1 MNYKDIIQILVGH
14 PLIKD
19 ITKWMNSESKDL
31 QLNGLQASGKGMM
44 LSAIQQVSGAKIL
57 VVMEDAETAA
67 YLYNDINRAMPTAK
81 CGLLPSSYKKSP
93 KHGGLDLASEIMRT
107 DALNIMHNAQITTT
121 PSTPNSKLST
131 KCSPKLGEL
140 SEGLRG
146 MQTLNSKL
154 STLNSK
160 LNNGWLIVT
169 SPEGL
174 IERVAPQQAFET
186 KRLIIRKGEIVDSEK
201 VIHSLAEWGFELVEF
216 VYEPGQYA
224 QRGSILD
231 IFSFSNERPYRIDFW
246 DDEVESIRVFDIEKQ
261 LSINEVEEISILPN
275 VTAKGDKETIS
286 IFNFLPSDTIIC
298 WANMTFAIERINDIY
313 DDTLIKQ
320 HSEKNVADVL
330 NILINGNIAKEQIAN
345 FRHITLKNST
355 LLNSQLSTECSPKLG
370 EVHEVGRGMLTLNF
384 NQSAQPPYHKNFDI
398 VAESLRSFINDGYA
412 IHICSDSKKQ
422 TDRIAS
428 IFDERGDNIHFTPI
442 EGTIHEG
449 FIDHDLSVCFF
460 TDHQIFDRYH
470 KFSLKSDIA
479 KAGKVSMTLKE
490 INQLQIGDYVV
501 HIDHGIGK
509 FAGLMVAENNG
520 KRQEVIKLLYQNDD
534 VIFVSIHGLHRISKY
549 KGKDGEPPRINKLG
563 TGAWERLKERTKAK
577 VKDIAR
583 DLIQLYAA
591 RKAEKGFQFTP
602 DSYLQHELEASFIY
616 EDTPDQATSTADIKH
631 DMESALPM
639 DRLVCGDVGFGKT
652 ELAIRAAFKAATD
665 GKQVAV
671 LVPTTVLALQHY
683 KTFSERLKEF
693 PCRVEYLSRAK
704 KPSEVKVIKQDLADG
719 KIDILI
725 GTHKIVG
732 KEIKFKDLG
741 LLIIDEEQKFG
752 VSVKEKL
759 KAMKVN
765 VDTLTLTATPIPRT
779 LQFSLMGARDLSIL
793 TTPPPNRYPVTTEVC
808 SYDDEIIRDAIVTE
822 MNRNGQVFLINNR
835 VQNIYLIEQ
844 KVRALVPDARVAVA
858 HGQMPTEQLEETI
871 IDFID
876 YEYDILIATS
886 VIESGVDIP
895 NVNTII
901 VHNAHMFGL
910 SDLHQLRGRVGR
922 SNRKAYCYL
931 IAPPFNMLTSDARRR
946 LQAIE
951 TFAELGS
958 GFNIAMQDLDIR
970 GAGNILGAEQ
980 SGFIT
985 DLGYETYQKILNE
998 ALAELRDQEFSGLFA
1013 DRKDAKDNYV
1023 SDCFIESDME
1033 LMLPNWY
1040 VESQT
1045 ERMALY
1051 RELDNIQNERAL
1063 EEYKKRLNDRFGRI
1077 PDEAGDLM
1085 TMVRLRWLAQRY
1097 GVERLILKRGK
1108 MHAYLVTNQKSAFY
1122 ESKEFET
1129 LIQFCMANYKRCAL
1143 SEKDNKRI
1151 VQVSNINSVDD
1162 AYNIFNE
1169 LNINT

>member
-1 MNYKDIIQILVGH
+1 MNYKDIIQILTGH
-14 PLIKD
+14 PLVKD
-19 ITKWMNSESKDL
+19 TTKWMKSKSQNL
-31 QLNGLQASGKGMM
+31 QINGLQASGKGMM
-44 LSAIQQVSGAKIL
+44 LSAIQQKSKAKML

-67 YLYNDINRAMPTAK
+67 YLYNDINRAMPTGE

-107 DALNIMHNAQITTT
+107 DALNIIHNSQ
-121 PSTPNSKLST
+121 
-131 KCSPKLGEL
+131 
-140 SEGLRG
+140 
-146 MQTLNSKL
+146 
-154 STLNSK
+154 
-160 LNNGWLIVT
+160 NNGWLIIT

-174 IERVAPQQAFET
+174 IERVATQQTFEK
-186 KRLIIRKGEIVDSEK
+186 KRLTIRKGEEIDSELI
-201 VIHSLAEWGFELVEF
+201 VRSLTEWGFEFVEF

-224 QRGSILD
+224 QRGSIID
-231 IFSFSNERPYRIDFW
+231 IFSFSNERPYRIDLW
-246 DDEVESIRVFDIEKQ
+246 GDEVESIRVFDIEKQ
-261 LSINEVEEISILPN
+261 LSINEIDEINILPN
-275 VTAKGDKETIS
+275 VTAKGDNDTVS
-286 IFNFLPSDTIIC
+286 IFNFLPQDTVIC
-298 WANMTFAIERINDIY
+298 WANITFAIERINDIY

-330 NILINGNIAKEQIAN
+330 NLLINGNIAKEQMAN
-345 FRHITLKNST
+345 FRHITLKNTSLLSSQATT
-355 LLNSQLSTECSPKLG
+355 LT
-370 EVHEVGRGMLTLNF
+370 F

-398 VAESLRSFINDGYA
+398 VANSLRSFINEGYA

-422 TDRIAS
+422 TDRIAA
-428 IFDERGDNIHFTPI
+428 IFDERGDNIHFTAI

-509 FAGLMVAENNG
+509 FAGLMVTENNG
-520 KRQEVIKLLYQNDD
+520 KRQEVIKLIYLNDD
-534 VIFVSIHGLHRISKY
+534 AIFVSIHGLHRISKY
-549 KGKDGEPPRINKLG
+549 KGKDGEPPRMNKLG
-563 TGAWERLKERTKAK
+563 SGAWERLKERTKAK

-583 DLIQLYAA
+583 DLILLYAA

-616 EDTPDQATSTADIKH
+616 EDTPDQAKSTADIKQ
-631 DMESALPM
+631 DMESSLPM

-683 KTFSERLKEF
+683 KTFSERLKDF
-693 PCRVEYLSRAK
+693 PCKVEYLSRAK
-704 KPSEVKVIKQDLADG
+704 KPSEVKLIKQQLAEG

-732 KEIKFKDLG
+732 KEIQFKDLG

-808 SYDDEIIRDAIVTE
+808 TYDDEIIRDAIVTE

-844 KVRALVPDARVAVA
+844 KVRALVPDARIAVA
-858 HGQMPTEQLEETI
+858 HGQMPTEQLEQTI

-876 YEYDILIATS
+876 YEYDVLIATS

-922 SNRKAYCYL
+922 SNRKAFCYL
-931 IAPPFNMLTSDARRR
+931 MAPPLNMLTSDARRR

-998 ALAELRDQEFSGLFA
+998 ALAELRDQEFSQLFA
-1013 DRKDAKDNYV
+1013 DRRDANTNFV
-1023 SDCFIESDME
+1023 NDCFIESDME

-1063 EEYKKRLNDRFGRI
+1063 EEYRKRLTDRFGRI

-1108 MHAYLVTNQKSAFY
+1108 MHAYLVSNTKSAFY

-1169 LNINT
+1169 LSIKK

>member
-1 MNYKDIIQILVGH
+1 MNYNNIIQILAGH
-14 PLIKD
+14 PLVKD
-19 ITKWMNSESKDL
+19 ATKWIKSKSQNL
-31 QLNGLQASGKGMM
+31 QINGLQASGKGMM
-44 LSAIQQVSGAKIL
+44 LGAIQQKSKAKML

-67 YLYNDINRAMPTAK
+67 YLYNDINRAIPTGQ

-107 DALNIMHNAQITTT
+107 DALNIIHN
-121 PSTPNSKLST
+121 PHD
-131 KCSPKLGEL
+131 
-140 SEGLRG
+140 
-146 MQTLNSKL
+146 
-154 STLNSK
+154 
-160 LNNGWLIVT
+160 NGWLIIT

-174 IERVAPQQAFET
+174 IERVATKQTFEK
-186 KRLIIRKGEIVDSEK
+186 KRLTIRKGEEIDTEA
-201 VIHSLAEWGFELVEF
+201 IIRSLTEWGFELVEF

-224 QRGSILD
+224 QRGSIID
-231 IFSFSNERPYRIDFW
+231 IFSFSNERPYRIDLW
-246 DDEVESIRVFDIEKQ
+246 GDEVESIRIFDIEKQ
-261 LSINEVEEISILPN
+261 LSINEIDKINILPN
-275 VTAKGDKETIS
+275 VTAKSNKETVS
-286 IFNFLPSDTIIC
+286 IFNFLPQDTIIC

-330 NILINGNIAKEQIAN
+330 NLLINGNIAKEQIVD
-345 FRHITLKNST
+345 FRHITLKNT
-355 LLNSQLSTECSPKLG
+355 NLLNSAQPS
-370 EVHEVGRGMLTLNF
+370 TLNF

-398 VAESLRSFINDGYA
+398 VADSLRSFINEGYA

-422 TDRIAS
+422 TDRIAA
-428 IFDERGDNIHFTPI
+428 IFDERGDNIHFSAI

-534 VIFVSIHGLHRISKY
+534 AIFVSIHGLHRISKY
-549 KGKDGEPPRINKLG
+549 KGKDGEPPRMNKLG
-563 TGAWERLKERTKAK
+563 SGAWERLKERTKAK

-583 DLIQLYAA
+583 DLILLYAA

-616 EDTPDQATSTADIKH
+616 EDTPDQAKSTADIKQ
-631 DMESALPM
+631 DMESSLPM

-683 KTFSERLKEF
+683 KTFSERLKDF
-693 PCRVEYLSRAK
+693 PCKVEYLSRAK
-704 KPSEVKVIKQDLADG
+704 KPSEVKLIKQQLAEG

-732 KEIKFKDLG
+732 KDILFKDLG

-793 TTPPPNRYPVTTEVC
+793 TTPPSNRYPVTTEVC
-808 SYDDEIIRDAIVTE
+808 TYDDEIIRDAIVTE

-858 HGQMPTEQLEETI
+858 HGQMPTEQLEQTI

-876 YEYDILIATS
+876 YEYDVLIATS

-931 IAPPFNMLTSDARRR
+931 MAPPLNALTSDARRR

-998 ALAELRDQEFSGLFA
+998 ALSELRDQEFSQLFA
-1013 DRKDAKDNYV
+1013 DRKDANNNYV
-1023 SDCFIESDME
+1023 HDCFIESDME

-1051 RELDNIQNERAL
+1051 RELDNIQDERAL
-1063 EEYKKRLNDRFGRI
+1063 EEYRKRLTDRFGRI

-1108 MHAYLVTNQKSAFY
+1108 MHAYLVSNTKSAFY

-1129 LIQFCMANYKRCAL
+1129 LIQFCMTNYKRCAL

-1162 AYNIFNE
+1162 AYSIFNE
-1169 LNINT
+1169 LSIKK

>member
-1 MNYKDIIQILVGH
+1 MNYKDIIQILAGH
-14 PLIKD
+14 PLVKD
-19 ITKWMNSESKDL
+19 ITKWMNSDSKGL
-31 QLNGLQASGKGMM
+31 QLNGLQASGKGMI
-44 LSAIQQVSGAKIL
+44 LSAIQQTSEAKML

-67 YLYNDINRAMPTAK
+67 YLYNDINRAMPTGR

-107 DALNIMHNAQITTT
+107 DALNIIHNYKNNN
-121 PSTPNSKLST
+121 STPHS
-131 KCSPKLGEL
+131 
-140 SEGLRG
+140 
-146 MQTLNSKL
+146 
-154 STLNSK
+154 
-160 LNNGWLIVT
+160 NGWLIIT

-174 IERVAPQQAFET
+174 IERVTPQQTFET
-186 KRLIIRKGEIVDSEK
+186 KRLTIRKGEEVDSEK
-201 VIHSLAEWGFELVEF
+201 IIHSLAEWGFELVEF

-246 DDEVESIRVFDIEKQ
+246 DNEIESIRIFDIEKQ

-275 VTAKGDKETIS
+275 VTAKGDKETVS

-330 NILINGNIAKEQIAN
+330 NLLINGNIAKEQIAN
-345 FRHITLKNST
+345 FRHIYLDKKHST
-355 LLNSQLSTECSPKLG
+355 LNSQLSI
-370 EVHEVGRGMLTLNF
+370 LNF

-398 VAESLRSFINDGYA
+398 VADSLRSFINDGYA

-428 IFDERGDNIHFTPI
+428 IFDERGDNIHFIPI

-616 EDTPDQATSTADIKH
+616 EDTPDQAKSTADIKH

-683 KTFSERLKEF
+683 KTFSERLKDF
-693 PCRVEYLSRAK
+693 PCKVEYLSRAK
-704 KPSEVKVIKQDLADG
+704 KPAEVKQIKQQLADG

-732 KEIKFKDLG
+732 KDIVFKDLG

-793 TTPPPNRYPVTTEVC
+793 TTPPSNRYPVATEVC
-808 SYDDEIIRDAIVTE
+808 TYDDEIIRDAIVTE

-876 YEYDILIATS
+876 YEYDVLIATS

-998 ALAELRDQEFSGLFA
+998 ALSELRDQEFSQLFA
-1013 DRKDAKDNYV
+1013 DRKDANNNYV
-1023 SDCFIESDME
+1023 HDCFIESDME
-1033 LMLPNWY
+1033 FMLPNWY

-1051 RELDNIQNERAL
+1051 RELDNIQNEHAL
-1063 EEYKKRLNDRFGRI
+1063 EEYRKRLTDRFGRI

-1108 MHAYLVTNQKSAFY
+1108 MHAYLVSNQKSAFY
-1122 ESKEFET
+1122 ESAEFET
-1129 LIQFCMANYKRCAL
+1129 LIQFCMTNYHRCAL

-1151 VQVSNINSVDD
+1151 IQVNNINSVDE
-1162 AYNIFNE
+1162 AYNTFNE
-1169 LNINT
+1169 LSLKK

>member
-1 MNYKDIIQILVGH
+1 MNYNDIIQILAGH
-14 PLIKD
+14 PLVKD
-19 ITKWMNSESKDL
+19 ATKWIKSKSQNL
-31 QLNGLQASGKGMM
+31 QINGLQASGKGMM
-44 LSAIQQVSGAKIL
+44 LGAIQQKSKAKML

-67 YLYNDINRAMPTAK
+67 YLYNDINRAIPTGQ

-107 DALNIMHNAQITTT
+107 DALNIIHN
-121 PSTPNSKLST
+121 PHD
-131 KCSPKLGEL
+131 
-140 SEGLRG
+140 
-146 MQTLNSKL
+146 
-154 STLNSK
+154 
-160 LNNGWLIVT
+160 NGWLIIT

-174 IERVAPQQAFET
+174 IERVATKQTFEK
-186 KRLIIRKGEIVDSEK
+186 KRLTIRKGEEIDTEA
-201 VIHSLAEWGFELVEF
+201 IIRSLTEWGFELVEF

-224 QRGSILD
+224 QRGSIID
-231 IFSFSNERPYRIDFW
+231 IFSFSNERPYRIDLW
-246 DDEVESIRVFDIEKQ
+246 GDEVESIRIFDIEKQ
-261 LSINEVEEISILPN
+261 LSINEIDEINILPN
-275 VTAKGDKETIS
+275 VTAKSNRETVS
-286 IFNFLPSDTIIC
+286 IFNFLPQDTIIC

-330 NILINGNIAKEQIAN
+330 NLLINGNIAKEQIVD
-345 FRHITLKNST
+345 FRHITLKNT
-355 LLNSQLSTECSPKLG
+355 NLLNSAQPS
-370 EVHEVGRGMLTLNF
+370 TLNF

-398 VAESLRSFINDGYA
+398 VADSLRSFTNEGYA

-422 TDRIAS
+422 TDRIAA
-428 IFDERGDNIHFTPI
+428 IFDERGDNIHFTAI

-534 VIFVSIHGLHRISKY
+534 AIFVSIHGLHRISKY
-549 KGKDGEPPRINKLG
+549 KGKDGEPPRMNKLG
-563 TGAWERLKERTKAK
+563 SGAWERLKERTKAK

-583 DLIQLYAA
+583 DLILLYAA

-616 EDTPDQATSTADIKH
+616 EDTPDQAKSTADIKQ
-631 DMESALPM
+631 DMESSLPM

-683 KTFSERLKEF
+683 KTFSERLNDF
-693 PCRVEYLSRAK
+693 PCKVEYLSRAK
-704 KPSEVKVIKQDLADG
+704 KPSEVKLIKQQLAEG

-732 KEIKFKDLG
+732 KDILFKDLG

-793 TTPPPNRYPVTTEVC
+793 TTPPSNRYPVTTEVC
-808 SYDDEIIRDAIVTE
+808 TYDDEIIRDAIVTE

-858 HGQMPTEQLEETI
+858 HGQMPTEQLEQTI

-876 YEYDILIATS
+876 YEYDVLIATS

-922 SNRKAYCYL
+922 CNRKAYCYL
-931 IAPPFNMLTSDARRR
+931 MAPPLNALTSDARRR

-998 ALAELRDQEFSGLFA
+998 ALSELRDQEFSQLFA
-1013 DRKDAKDNYV
+1013 DRKDANNNYV
-1023 SDCFIESDME
+1023 HDCFIESDME

-1051 RELDNIQNERAL
+1051 RELDNIQDERAL
-1063 EEYKKRLNDRFGRI
+1063 EEYRKRLTDRFGRI

-1108 MHAYLVTNQKSAFY
+1108 MHAYLVSNTKSAFY

-1129 LIQFCMANYKRCAL
+1129 LIQFCMTNYKRCAL

-1162 AYNIFNE
+1162 AYSIFNE
-1169 LNINT
+1169 LSIKK

>member
-1 MNYKDIIQILVGH
+1 MNYKDIIQILAGH
-14 PLIKD
+14 PLVKD
-19 ITKWMNSESKDL
+19 ITKWMNSDSKGL
-31 QLNGLQASGKGMM
+31 QLNGLQASGKGMI
-44 LSAIQQVSGAKIL
+44 LSAIQQTSEAKML

-67 YLYNDINRAMPTAK
+67 YLYNDINRAMPTGR

-107 DALNIMHNAQITTT
+107 DALNIIHNYKNKN
-121 PSTPNSKLST
+121 STPHS
-131 KCSPKLGEL
+131 
-140 SEGLRG
+140 
-146 MQTLNSKL
+146 
-154 STLNSK
+154 
-160 LNNGWLIVT
+160 NGWLIIT

-174 IERVAPQQAFET
+174 IERVTPQQTFET
-186 KRLIIRKGEIVDSEK
+186 KRLTIRKGEEVDSEK
-201 VIHSLAEWGFELVEF
+201 IIHSLAEWGFELVEF

-246 DDEVESIRVFDIEKQ
+246 DNEIESIRIFDIEKQ

-275 VTAKGDKETIS
+275 VTAKGDKETVS

-330 NILINGNIAKEQIAN
+330 NLLINGNIAKEQIAN
-345 FRHITLKNST
+345 FRHIYLDKKHST
-355 LLNSQLSTECSPKLG
+355 LNSQLSI
-370 EVHEVGRGMLTLNF
+370 LNF

-398 VAESLRSFINDGYA
+398 VADSLRSFINDGYA

-616 EDTPDQATSTADIKH
+616 EDTPDQAKSTADIKH

-683 KTFSERLKEF
+683 KTFSERLKDF
-693 PCRVEYLSRAK
+693 PCKVEYLSRAK
-704 KPSEVKVIKQDLADG
+704 KPAEVKQIKQQLADG

-732 KEIKFKDLG
+732 KDIVFKDLG

-793 TTPPPNRYPVTTEVC
+793 TTPPSNRYPVATEVC
-808 SYDDEIIRDAIVTE
+808 TYDDEIIRDAIVTE

-876 YEYDILIATS
+876 YEYDVLIATS

-998 ALAELRDQEFSGLFA
+998 ALSELRDQEFSQLFA
-1013 DRKDAKDNYV
+1013 DRKDANNNYV
-1023 SDCFIESDME
+1023 HDCFIESDME

-1051 RELDNIQNERAL
+1051 RELDNIQNEHAL
-1063 EEYKKRLNDRFGRI
+1063 EEYRKRLTDRFGRI

-1108 MHAYLVTNQKSAFY
+1108 MHAYLVSNQKSAFY
-1122 ESKEFET
+1122 ESTEFET
-1129 LIQFCMANYKRCAL
+1129 LIQFCMTNYHRCAL

-1151 VQVSNINSVDD
+1151 IQVNNINSVDE

-1169 LNINT
+1169 LSLKK

>member
-1 MNYKDIIQILVGH
+1 MNYKDIIQILTGH
-14 PLIKD
+14 PLVKD
-19 ITKWMNSESKDL
+19 TTKWMKSKSQNL
-31 QLNGLQASGKGMM
+31 QINGLQASGKGMM
-44 LSAIQQVSGAKIL
+44 LSAIQQKSKAKML

-67 YLYNDINRAMPTAK
+67 YLYNDINRAMPTGE

-107 DALNIMHNAQITTT
+107 DALNIIHNSQ
-121 PSTPNSKLST
+121 
-131 KCSPKLGEL
+131 
-140 SEGLRG
+140 
-146 MQTLNSKL
+146 
-154 STLNSK
+154 
-160 LNNGWLIVT
+160 NNGWLIIT

-174 IERVAPQQAFET
+174 IERVATQQTFEK
-186 KRLIIRKGEIVDSEK
+186 KRLTIRKGEEIDSELI
-201 VIHSLAEWGFELVEF
+201 VRSLTEWGFEFVEF

-224 QRGSILD
+224 QRGSIID
-231 IFSFSNERPYRIDFW
+231 IFSFSNERPYRIDLW
-246 DDEVESIRVFDIEKQ
+246 GDEVESIRVFDIEKQ
-261 LSINEVEEISILPN
+261 LSINEIDEINILPN
-275 VTAKGDKETIS
+275 VTAKGDNDTVS
-286 IFNFLPSDTIIC
+286 IFNFLPQDTVIC

-330 NILINGNIAKEQIAN
+330 NLLINGNIAKEQMAN
-345 FRHITLKNST
+345 FRHITLKNTSLLSSQATT
-355 LLNSQLSTECSPKLG
+355 LT
-370 EVHEVGRGMLTLNF
+370 F

-398 VAESLRSFINDGYA
+398 VANSLRSFINEGYA

-422 TDRIAS
+422 TDRIAA
-428 IFDERGDNIHFTPI
+428 IFDERGDNIHFTAI

-509 FAGLMVAENNG
+509 FAGLMVTENNG
-520 KRQEVIKLLYQNDD
+520 KRQEVIKLIYLNDD
-534 VIFVSIHGLHRISKY
+534 AIFVSIHGLHRISKY
-549 KGKDGEPPRINKLG
+549 KGKDGEPPRMNKLG
-563 TGAWERLKERTKAK
+563 SGAWERLKERTKAK

-583 DLIQLYAA
+583 DLILLYAA

-616 EDTPDQATSTADIKH
+616 EDTPDQAKSTADIKQ
-631 DMESALPM
+631 DMESSLPM

-683 KTFSERLKEF
+683 KTFSERLKDF
-693 PCRVEYLSRAK
+693 PCKVEYLSRAK
-704 KPSEVKVIKQDLADG
+704 KPSEVKLIKQQLAEG

-732 KEIKFKDLG
+732 KEIQFKDLG

-808 SYDDEIIRDAIVTE
+808 TYDDEIIRDAIVAE

-844 KVRALVPDARVAVA
+844 KVRALVPDARIAVA
-858 HGQMPTEQLEETI
+858 HGQMPTEQLEQTI

-876 YEYDILIATS
+876 YEYDVLIATS

-922 SNRKAYCYL
+922 SNRKAFCYL
-931 IAPPFNMLTSDARRR
+931 MAPPLNMLTSDARRR

-985 DLGYETYQKILNE
+985 DLGSETYQKILNE
-998 ALAELRDQEFSGLFA
+998 ALAELRDQEFSQLFA
-1013 DRKDAKDNYV
+1013 DRRDANTNFV
-1023 SDCFIESDME
+1023 NDCFIESDME

-1063 EEYKKRLNDRFGRI
+1063 EEYRKRLTDRFGRI

-1108 MHAYLVTNQKSAFY
+1108 MHAYLVSNTKSTFY

-1169 LNINT
+1169 LSIKK

>member
-1 MNYKDIIQILVGH
+1 MNYNDIIQILAGH
-14 PLIKD
+14 PLVKD
-19 ITKWMNSESKDL
+19 ATKWIKSKSQNL
-31 QLNGLQASGKGMM
+31 QINGLQASGKGMM
-44 LSAIQQVSGAKIL
+44 LGAIQQKSKAKML

-67 YLYNDINRAMPTAK
+67 YLYNDINRAIPTGQ

-107 DALNIMHNAQITTT
+107 DALNIIHN
-121 PSTPNSKLST
+121 PHD
-131 KCSPKLGEL
+131 
-140 SEGLRG
+140 
-146 MQTLNSKL
+146 
-154 STLNSK
+154 
-160 LNNGWLIVT
+160 NGWLIIT

-174 IERVAPQQAFET
+174 IERVATKQTFEK
-186 KRLIIRKGEIVDSEK
+186 KRLTIRKGEEIDTEA
-201 VIHSLAEWGFELVEF
+201 IIRSLSEWGFELVEF

-224 QRGSILD
+224 QRGSIID
-231 IFSFSNERPYRIDFW
+231 IFSFSNERPYRIDLW
-246 DDEVESIRVFDIEKQ
+246 GDEVESIRIFDIEKQ
-261 LSINEVEEISILPN
+261 LSINEIDEINILPN
-275 VTAKGDKETIS
+275 VTAKSNKETVS
-286 IFNFLPSDTIIC
+286 IFNFLPQDTIIC

-330 NILINGNIAKEQIAN
+330 NLLINGNIAKEQIVD
-345 FRHITLKNST
+345 FRHITLKNT
-355 LLNSQLSTECSPKLG
+355 NLLNSAQPS
-370 EVHEVGRGMLTLNF
+370 TLNF

-398 VAESLRSFINDGYA
+398 VADSLRSFINEGYA

-422 TDRIAS
+422 TDRIAA
-428 IFDERGDNIHFTPI
+428 IFDERGDNIHFTAI
-442 EGTIHEG
+442 ESTIHEG

-534 VIFVSIHGLHRISKY
+534 AIFVSIHGLHRISKY
-549 KGKDGEPPRINKLG
+549 KGKDGEPPRMNKLG
-563 TGAWERLKERTKAK
+563 SGAWERLKERTKAK

-583 DLIQLYAA
+583 DLILLYAA

-616 EDTPDQATSTADIKH
+616 EDTPDQAKSTADIKQ
-631 DMESALPM
+631 DMESSLPM

-683 KTFSERLKEF
+683 KTFSERLKDF
-693 PCRVEYLSRAK
+693 PCKVEYLSRAK
-704 KPSEVKVIKQDLADG
+704 KPSEVKLIKQQLAEG

-732 KEIKFKDLG
+732 KDILFKDLG

-793 TTPPPNRYPVTTEVC
+793 TTPPSNRYPVTTEVC
-808 SYDDEIIRDAIVTE
+808 TYDDEIIRDAIVTE

-858 HGQMPTEQLEETI
+858 HGQMPTEQLEQTI

-876 YEYDILIATS
+876 YEYDVLIATS

-931 IAPPFNMLTSDARRR
+931 MAPPLNALTSDARRR

-998 ALAELRDQEFSGLFA
+998 ALSELRDQEFSQLFA
-1013 DRKDAKDNYV
+1013 DRKDANNNYV
-1023 SDCFIESDME
+1023 HDCFIESDME

-1051 RELDNIQNERAL
+1051 RELDNIQDERAL
-1063 EEYKKRLNDRFGRI
+1063 EEYRKRLTDRFGRI

-1108 MHAYLVTNQKSAFY
+1108 MHAYLVSNTKSAFY

-1129 LIQFCMANYKRCAL
+1129 LIQFCMTNYKRCAL

-1162 AYNIFNE
+1162 AYSIFNE
-1169 LNINT
+1169 LSIKK

>member
-1 MNYKDIIQILVGH
+1 MNYKDIIQILAGH
-14 PLIKD
+14 PLVKD
-19 ITKWMNSESKDL
+19 TTKWMKSKSQNL
-31 QLNGLQASGKGMM
+31 QINGLQASGKGMM
-44 LSAIQQVSGAKIL
+44 LSAIQQKSKAKML

-67 YLYNDINRAMPTAK
+67 YLYNDINRAMPTGE

-107 DALNIMHNAQITTT
+107 DALNIIHNSQ
-121 PSTPNSKLST
+121 
-131 KCSPKLGEL
+131 
-140 SEGLRG
+140 
-146 MQTLNSKL
+146 
-154 STLNSK
+154 
-160 LNNGWLIVT
+160 NNGWLIIT

-174 IERVAPQQAFET
+174 IERVATQQTFEK
-186 KRLIIRKGEIVDSEK
+186 KRLTIRKGEEIDSELI
-201 VIHSLAEWGFELVEF
+201 VRSLTEWGFEFVEF

-224 QRGSILD
+224 QRGSIID
-231 IFSFSNERPYRIDFW
+231 IFSFSNERPYRIDLW
-246 DDEVESIRVFDIEKQ
+246 GDEVESIRVFDIEKQ
-261 LSINEVEEISILPN
+261 LSINEIDEINILPN
-275 VTAKGDKETIS
+275 VTAKGDNDTVS
-286 IFNFLPSDTIIC
+286 IFNFLPQDTVIC

-330 NILINGNIAKEQIAN
+330 NLLINGNIAKEQMAN
-345 FRHITLKNST
+345 FRHITLKST
-355 LLNSQLSTECSPKLG
+355 SLLSSQATT
-370 EVHEVGRGMLTLNF
+370 LTF

-398 VAESLRSFINDGYA
+398 VANSLRSFINEGYA

-422 TDRIAS
+422 TDRIAA
-428 IFDERGDNIHFTPI
+428 IFDERGDNIHFTAI

-509 FAGLMVAENNG
+509 FAGLMVTENNG
-520 KRQEVIKLLYQNDD
+520 KRQEVIKLIYLNDD
-534 VIFVSIHGLHRISKY
+534 AIFVSIHGLHRISKY
-549 KGKDGEPPRINKLG
+549 KGKDGEPPRMNKLG
-563 TGAWERLKERTKAK
+563 SGAWERLKERTKAK

-583 DLIQLYAA
+583 DLILLYAA

-616 EDTPDQATSTADIKH
+616 EDTPDQAKSTADIKQ
-631 DMESALPM
+631 DMESSLPM

-683 KTFSERLKEF
+683 KTFSERLKDF
-693 PCRVEYLSRAK
+693 PCKVEYLSRAK
-704 KPSEVKVIKQDLADG
+704 KPSEVKLIKQQLAEG

-732 KEIKFKDLG
+732 KEIQFKDLG

-808 SYDDEIIRDAIVTE
+808 TYDDEIIRDAIVTE

-844 KVRALVPDARVAVA
+844 KVRALVPDARIAVA
-858 HGQMPTEQLEETI
+858 HGQMPTEQLEQTI

-876 YEYDILIATS
+876 YEYDVLIATS

-922 SNRKAYCYL
+922 SNRKAFCYL
-931 IAPPFNMLTSDARRR
+931 MAPPLNMLTSDARRR

-998 ALAELRDQEFSGLFA
+998 ALAELRDQEFSQLFA
-1013 DRKDAKDNYV
+1013 DRRDANTNFV
-1023 SDCFIESDME
+1023 NDCFIESDME

-1063 EEYKKRLNDRFGRI
+1063 EEYRKRLTDRFGRI
-1077 PDEAGDLM
+1077 PDEASDLM

-1108 MHAYLVTNQKSAFY
+1108 MHAYLVSNTKSAFY

-1169 LNINT
+1169 LSKKK

>member
-1 MNYKDIIQILVGH
+1 MNYKDIIQLLATH
-14 PLIKD
+14 PMLKD
-19 ITKWMNSESKDL
+19 VAQWMDSNAQSL
-31 QLNGLQASGKGMM
+31 HLGGLHASGKSMM
-44 LSAIQQVSGAKIL
+44 LSAIQQTTGTKML
-57 VVMEDAETAA
+57 VVAEDAETAA
-67 YLYNDINRAMPTAK
+67 YLYNDINRAMPVGK

-107 DALNIMHNAQITTT
+107 DALNIMHNAKCTMHNYPTSPTSLKSPTSPTTT
-121 PSTPNSKLST
+121 NS
-131 KCSPKLGEL
+131 
-140 SEGLRG
+140 
-146 MQTLNSKL
+146 QL
-154 STLNSK
+154 STLNSQ

-174 IERVAPQQAFET
+174 IERVAPRQTFET
-186 KRLIIRKGEIVDSEK
+186 KRLTIRKGEEIDSEL
-201 VIHSLAEWGFELVEF
+201 VVRNLAEWGFELVEF

-246 DDEVESIRVFDIEKQ
+246 GDEVESIRVFDIEKQ
-261 LSINEVEEISILPN
+261 LSISEVEEINILPN
-275 VTAKGDKETIS
+275 VTAKDGEETVS

-298 WANMTFAIERINDIY
+298 WSNMTFALERLNDIY
-313 DDTLIKQ
+313 DDTLVKQ

-330 NILINGNIAKEQIAN
+330 NVLINGNIAKEQCASFKHIYLDK
-345 FRHITLKNST
+345 RHEMRDTRCEMRNTRCETRDTRHETRDAK
-355 LLNSQLSTECSPKLG
+355 LS
-370 EVHEVGRGMLTLNF
+370 TLNF
-384 NQSAQPPYHKNFDI
+384 NQSTQPPYHKNFDI
-398 VAESLRSFINDGYA
+398 VSESLRSFINDGYA
-412 IHICSDSKKQ
+412 IYICSDSKKQ
-422 TDRIAS
+422 TDRIAA
-428 IFDERGDNIHFTPI
+428 IFDERGDNIHFTPV

-509 FAGLMVAENNG
+509 FAGLMVADNNG
-520 KRQEVIKLLYQNDD
+520 KKQEVIKLLYQNDD

-591 RKAEKGFQFTP
+591 RKAEKGFQFSP

-616 EDTPDQATSTADIKH
+616 EDTPDQAKSTADIKH
-631 DMESALPM
+631 DMESTLPM

-704 KPSEVKVIKQDLADG
+704 KPAEVKQIRQDLADG

-732 KEIKFKDLG
+732 KEIQFKDLG

-858 HGQMPTEQLEETI
+858 HGQMPTQELEETI

-876 YEYDILIATS
+876 YEYDVLIATS

-922 SNRKAYCYL
+922 SNRKAFCYL

-998 ALAELRDQEFSGLFA
+998 ALSELRDQEFSQLFA
-1013 DRKDAKDNYV
+1013 DRKDANDNYV
-1023 SDCFIESDME
+1023 HDCFIESDME

-1063 EEYKKRLNDRFGRI
+1063 EEYKQRLTDRFGRI

-1085 TMVRLRWLAQRY
+1085 TMVCLRWLAQRY

-1108 MHAYLVTNQKSAFY
+1108 MHAYLVSNQKSAFY
-1122 ESKEFET
+1122 ESKEFEE
-1129 LIQFCMANYKRCAL
+1129 LIQYCMTNYKRCAL

-1162 AYNIFNE
+1162 AYKVFKE
-1169 LNINT
+1169 LRIEN

>member
-1 MNYKDIIQILVGH
+1 MIYKDIIQILAGH
-14 PLIKD
+14 PLLKD
-19 ITKWMNSESKDL
+19 ISKWMNSDSKGL

-44 LSAIQQVSGAKIL
+44 LSAIQQSFDAKMLI
-57 VVMEDAETAA
+57 VMEDAETAA
-67 YLYNDINRAMPTAK
+67 YLYNDINRAMPIGT

-93 KHGGLDLASEIMRT
+93 KQGGLDLASEIMRT
-107 DALNIMHNAQITTT
+107 DALNIIHKTQDNNKKD
-121 PSTPNSKLST
+121 NS
-131 KCSPKLGEL
+131 
-140 SEGLRG
+140 
-146 MQTLNSKL
+146 QL
-154 STLNSK
+154 STLNSQ
-160 LNNGWLIVT
+160 LNDGWLIVT

-174 IERVAPQQAFET
+174 IERVEPQQTFET
-186 KRLIIRKGEIVDSEK
+186 KRLTIRKGEEIDSELIIK
-201 VIHSLAEWGFELVEF
+201 NLAEWGFELVEF

-345 FRHITLKNST
+345 FRHITLKNTS
-355 LLNSQLSTECSPKLG
+355 LLSYQPS
-370 EVHEVGRGMLTLNF
+370 TLNF

-398 VAESLRSFINDGYA
+398 VADSLHSFINDGYA

-732 KEIKFKDLG
+732 KDIVFKDLG

-808 SYDDEIIRDAIVTE
+808 TYDDEIIRDAIVTE

-844 KVRALVPDARVAVA
+844 KVRALVPDARIAVA

-876 YEYDILIATS
+876 YEYDVLIATS

-998 ALAELRDQEFSGLFA
+998 ALTELRDQEFSGLFA

-1063 EEYKKRLNDRFGRI
+1063 EEYKKRLTDRFGRI
-1077 PDEAGDLM
+1077 PDEASDLM

-1108 MHAYLVTNQKSAFY
+1108 MHAYLVSNQKSTFY
-1122 ESKEFET
+1122 ESKEFEE
-1129 LIQFCMANYKRCAL
+1129 LIQYCMTNYKRCAL

-1169 LNINT
+1169 LSLKK

>member
-1 MNYKDIIQILVGH
+1 MNYKDIIQILAGH
-14 PLIKD
+14 PLVKD
-19 ITKWMNSESKDL
+19 TTKWMKSKSQNL
-31 QLNGLQASGKGMM
+31 QINGLQASGKGMM
-44 LSAIQQVSGAKIL
+44 LSAIQQKSKAKML

-67 YLYNDINRAMPTAK
+67 YLYNDINRAMPTGE

-107 DALNIMHNAQITTT
+107 DALNIIHNSQ
-121 PSTPNSKLST
+121 
-131 KCSPKLGEL
+131 
-140 SEGLRG
+140 
-146 MQTLNSKL
+146 
-154 STLNSK
+154 
-160 LNNGWLIVT
+160 NNGWLIIT

-174 IERVAPQQAFET
+174 IERVATQQTFEK
-186 KRLIIRKGEIVDSEK
+186 KRLTIRKGEEIDSELI
-201 VIHSLAEWGFELVEF
+201 VRSLTEWGFEFVEF

-224 QRGSILD
+224 QRGSIID
-231 IFSFSNERPYRIDFW
+231 IFSFSNERPYRIDLW
-246 DDEVESIRVFDIEKQ
+246 GDEVESIRVFDIEKQ
-261 LSINEVEEISILPN
+261 LSINEIDEINILPN
-275 VTAKGDKETIS
+275 VTAKGDNDTVS
-286 IFNFLPSDTIIC
+286 IFNFLPQDTVIC

-330 NILINGNIAKEQIAN
+330 NLLINGNIAKEQMAN
-345 FRHITLKNST
+345 FRHITLKNTSLLSSQATT
-355 LLNSQLSTECSPKLG
+355 LT
-370 EVHEVGRGMLTLNF
+370 F

-398 VAESLRSFINDGYA
+398 VANSLRSFINEGYA

-422 TDRIAS
+422 TDRIAA
-428 IFDERGDNIHFTPI
+428 IFDERGDNIHFTAI

-509 FAGLMVAENNG
+509 FAGLMVTENNG
-520 KRQEVIKLLYQNDD
+520 KRQEVIKLIYLNDD
-534 VIFVSIHGLHRISKY
+534 AIFVSIHGLHRISKY
-549 KGKDGEPPRINKLG
+549 KGKDGEPPRMNKLG
-563 TGAWERLKERTKAK
+563 SGAWERLKERTKAK

-583 DLIQLYAA
+583 DLILLYAA

-616 EDTPDQATSTADIKH
+616 EDTPDQAKSTADIKQ
-631 DMESALPM
+631 DMESSLPM

-665 GKQVAV
+665 GKQIAV

-683 KTFSERLKEF
+683 KTFSERLKDF
-693 PCRVEYLSRAK
+693 PCKVEYLSRAK
-704 KPSEVKVIKQDLADG
+704 KPSEVKLIKQQLAEG

-732 KEIKFKDLG
+732 KEIQFKDLG

-808 SYDDEIIRDAIVTE
+808 TYDDEIIRDAIVTE

-844 KVRALVPDARVAVA
+844 KVRALVPDARIAVA
-858 HGQMPTEQLEETI
+858 HGQMPTEQLEQTI

-876 YEYDILIATS
+876 YEYDVLIATS

-922 SNRKAYCYL
+922 SNRKAFCYL
-931 IAPPFNMLTSDARRR
+931 MAPPLNMLTSDARRR

-998 ALAELRDQEFSGLFA
+998 ALAELRDQEFSQLFA
-1013 DRKDAKDNYV
+1013 DRRDANTNFV
-1023 SDCFIESDME
+1023 NDCFIESDME

-1063 EEYKKRLNDRFGRI
+1063 EEYRKRLTDRFGRI

-1108 MHAYLVTNQKSAFY
+1108 MHAYLVSNTKSAFY

-1169 LNINT
+1169 LSIKK

>member
-1 MNYKDIIQILVGH
+1 MNYNDIIQILSGH
-14 PLIKD
+14 PLVKD
-19 ITKWMNSESKDL
+19 ATKWMKSKSQNLQINS
-31 QLNGLQASGKGMM
+31 LQASGKGMM
-44 LSAIQQVSGAKIL
+44 LGAIQQKSKAKML

-67 YLYNDINRAMPTAK
+67 YLYNDINRAIPTGQ

-107 DALNIMHNAQITTT
+107 DALNIIHN
-121 PSTPNSKLST
+121 PHD
-131 KCSPKLGEL
+131 
-140 SEGLRG
+140 
-146 MQTLNSKL
+146 
-154 STLNSK
+154 
-160 LNNGWLIVT
+160 NGWLIIT

-174 IERVAPQQAFET
+174 IERVATKQTFEK
-186 KRLIIRKGEIVDSEK
+186 KRLTIRKGEEIDTET
-201 VIHSLAEWGFELVEF
+201 IIQSLTEWGFELVEF

-224 QRGSILD
+224 QRGSIID
-231 IFSFSNERPYRIDFW
+231 IFSFSNERPYRIDLW
-246 DDEVESIRVFDIEKQ
+246 GDEVESILIFDIEKQ
-261 LSINEVEEISILPN
+261 LSINEIDEINILPN
-275 VTAKGDKETIS
+275 VTAKSNKETVS
-286 IFNFLPSDTIIC
+286 IFNFLPQDTIIC

-320 HSEKNVADVL
+320 HSEKNVDDVL
-330 NILINGNIAKEQIAN
+330 NLLINGNIAKEQIVD
-345 FRHITLKNST
+345 FRHITLKNT
-355 LLNSQLSTECSPKLG
+355 HILNNTQPS
-370 EVHEVGRGMLTLNF
+370 TLNF

-398 VAESLRSFINDGYA
+398 VADSLRSFINEGYA

-422 TDRIAS
+422 TDRIAA
-428 IFDERGDNIHFTPI
+428 IFDERGDNIHFTAI

-534 VIFVSIHGLHRISKY
+534 AIFVSIHGLHRISKY
-549 KGKDGEPPRINKLG
+549 KGKDGEPPRMNKLG
-563 TGAWERLKERTKAK
+563 SGAWEQLKERTKAK

-583 DLIQLYAA
+583 DLILLYAA

-616 EDTPDQATSTADIKH
+616 EDTPDQAKSTADIKQ
-631 DMESALPM
+631 DMESSLPM

-683 KTFSERLKEF
+683 KTFSERLKDF
-693 PCRVEYLSRAK
+693 PCKVEYLSRAK
-704 KPSEVKVIKQDLADG
+704 KPSEVKLIKQQLAEG

-732 KEIKFKDLG
+732 KDILFKDLG

-793 TTPPPNRYPVTTEVC
+793 TTPPSNRYPVTTEVC
-808 SYDDEIIRDAIVTE
+808 TYDDEIIRDAIVTE

-858 HGQMPTEQLEETI
+858 HGQMPTEQLEQTI

-876 YEYDILIATS
+876 YEYDVLIATS

-931 IAPPFNMLTSDARRR
+931 MAPPLNTLTSDARRR

-998 ALAELRDQEFSGLFA
+998 ALSELRDQEFSQLFA
-1013 DRKDAKDNYV
+1013 DRKDANNNYV
-1023 SDCFIESDME
+1023 HDCFIESDME

-1051 RELDNIQNERAL
+1051 RELDNIQDERAL
-1063 EEYKKRLNDRFGRI
+1063 EEYRKRLTDRFGRI

-1108 MHAYLVTNQKSAFY
+1108 MHAYLVSNTKSAFY

-1129 LIQFCMANYKRCAL
+1129 LIQFCMTNYKRCAL

-1162 AYNIFNE
+1162 AYSIFNE
-1169 LNINT
+1169 LSIKK

>member
-1 MNYKDIIQILVGH
+1 MTCSTSRV
-14 PLIKD
+14 PR
-19 ITKWMNSESKDL
+19 
-31 QLNGLQASGKGMM
+31 
-44 LSAIQQVSGAKIL
+44 
-57 VVMEDAETAA
+57 
-67 YLYNDINRAMPTAK
+67 RA
-81 CGLLPSSYKKSP
+81 L
-93 KHGGLDLASEIMRT
+93 
-107 DALNIMHNAQITTT
+107 
-121 PSTPNSKLST
+121 
-131 KCSPKLGEL
+131 
-140 SEGLRG
+140 
-146 MQTLNSKL
+146 
-154 STLNSK
+154 
-160 LNNGWLIVT
+160 
-169 SPEGL
+169 
-174 IERVAPQQAFET
+174 
-186 KRLIIRKGEIVDSEK
+186 
-201 VIHSLAEWGFELVEF
+201 
-216 VYEPGQYA
+216 
-224 QRGSILD
+224 
-231 IFSFSNERPYRIDFW
+231 
-246 DDEVESIRVFDIEKQ
+246 
-261 LSINEVEEISILPN
+261 
-275 VTAKGDKETIS
+275 
-286 IFNFLPSDTIIC
+286 
-298 WANMTFAIERINDIY
+298 
-313 DDTLIKQ
+313 
-320 HSEKNVADVL
+320 
-330 NILINGNIAKEQIAN
+330 
-345 FRHITLKNST
+345 
-355 LLNSQLSTECSPKLG
+355 
-370 EVHEVGRGMLTLNF
+370 
-384 NQSAQPPYHKNFDI
+384 
-398 VAESLRSFINDGYA
+398 
-412 IHICSDSKKQ
+412 
-422 TDRIAS
+422 
-428 IFDERGDNIHFTPI
+428 
-442 EGTIHEG
+442 
-449 FIDHDLSVCFF
+449 
-460 TDHQIFDRYH
+460 
-470 KFSLKSDIA
+470 
-479 KAGKVSMTLKE
+479 
-490 INQLQIGDYVV
+490 
-501 HIDHGIGK
+501 
-509 FAGLMVAENNG
+509 
-520 KRQEVIKLLYQNDD
+520 
-534 VIFVSIHGLHRISKY
+534 
-549 KGKDGEPPRINKLG
+549 
-563 TGAWERLKERTKAK
+563 
-577 VKDIAR
+577 
-583 DLIQLYAA
+583 LYAA

-616 EDTPDQATSTADIKH
+616 EDTPDQAKSTADIKQ
-631 DMESALPM
+631 DMESSLPM

-683 KTFSERLKEF
+683 KTFSERLKDF
-693 PCRVEYLSRAK
+693 PCKVEYLSRAK
-704 KPSEVKVIKQDLADG
+704 KPSEVKLIKQQLAEG

-732 KEIKFKDLG
+732 KDILFKDLG

-793 TTPPPNRYPVTTEVC
+793 TTPPSNRYPVTTEVC
-808 SYDDEIIRDAIVTE
+808 TYDDEIIRDAIVTE

-858 HGQMPTEQLEETI
+858 HGQMPTEQLEQTI

-876 YEYDILIATS
+876 YEYDVLIATS
-886 VIESGVDIP
+886 VIESGVNIP

-931 IAPPFNMLTSDARRR
+931 MAPPLNALTSDARRR

-998 ALAELRDQEFSGLFA
+998 ALSELRDQEFSQLFA
-1013 DRKDAKDNYV
+1013 DRKDANNNYV
-1023 SDCFIESDME
+1023 HDCFIESDME

-1051 RELDNIQNERAL
+1051 RELDNIQDERAL
-1063 EEYKKRLNDRFGRI
+1063 EEYRKRLTDRFGRI

-1108 MHAYLVTNQKSAFY
+1108 MHAYLVSNTKSAFY

-1129 LIQFCMANYKRCAL
+1129 LIQFCMTNYKRCAL

-1162 AYNIFNE
+1162 AYSIFNE
-1169 LNINT
+1169 LSIKK

>member
-1 MNYKDIIQILVGH
+1 MNYKDIIQILTGH
-14 PLIKD
+14 PLVKD
-19 ITKWMNSESKDL
+19 TTKWMKSKSQNL
-31 QLNGLQASGKGMM
+31 QINGLQASGKGMM
-44 LSAIQQVSGAKIL
+44 LSAIQQKSKAKML

-67 YLYNDINRAMPTAK
+67 YLYNDINRAMPTGE

-107 DALNIMHNAQITTT
+107 DALNIIHNSQ
-121 PSTPNSKLST
+121 
-131 KCSPKLGEL
+131 
-140 SEGLRG
+140 
-146 MQTLNSKL
+146 
-154 STLNSK
+154 
-160 LNNGWLIVT
+160 NNGWLIIT

-174 IERVAPQQAFET
+174 IERVATQQTFEK
-186 KRLIIRKGEIVDSEK
+186 KRLTIRKGEEIDSELI
-201 VIHSLAEWGFELVEF
+201 VRSLTEWGFEFVEF

-224 QRGSILD
+224 QRGSIID
-231 IFSFSNERPYRIDFW
+231 IFSFSNERPYRIDLW
-246 DDEVESIRVFDIEKQ
+246 GDEVESIRVFDIEKQ
-261 LSINEVEEISILPN
+261 LSINEIDEINILPN
-275 VTAKGDKETIS
+275 VTAKGDKDTVS
-286 IFNFLPSDTIIC
+286 IFNFLPQDTVIC

-330 NILINGNIAKEQIAN
+330 NLLINGNIAKEQMAN
-345 FRHITLKNST
+345 FRHITLKNTSLLSSQATT
-355 LLNSQLSTECSPKLG
+355 LT
-370 EVHEVGRGMLTLNF
+370 F

-398 VAESLRSFINDGYA
+398 VANSLRSFINEGYA

-422 TDRIAS
+422 TDRIAA
-428 IFDERGDNIHFTPI
+428 IFDERGDNIHFTAI

-509 FAGLMVAENNG
+509 FAGLMVTENNG
-520 KRQEVIKLLYQNDD
+520 KRQEVIKLIYLNDD
-534 VIFVSIHGLHRISKY
+534 AIFVSIHGLHRISKY
-549 KGKDGEPPRINKLG
+549 KGKDGEPPRMNKLG
-563 TGAWERLKERTKAK
+563 SGAWERLKERTKAK

-583 DLIQLYAA
+583 DLILLYAA

-616 EDTPDQATSTADIKH
+616 EDTPDQAKSTADIKQ
-631 DMESALPM
+631 DMESSLPM

-683 KTFSERLKEF
+683 KTFSERLKDF
-693 PCRVEYLSRAK
+693 PCKVEYLSRAK
-704 KPSEVKVIKQDLADG
+704 KPSEVKLIKQQLAEG

-725 GTHKIVG
+725 GTHKILG
-732 KEIKFKDLG
+732 KEIQFKDLG

-808 SYDDEIIRDAIVTE
+808 TYDDEIIRDAIVTE

-844 KVRALVPDARVAVA
+844 KVRALVPDARIAVA
-858 HGQMPTEQLEETI
+858 HGQMPTEQLEQTI

-876 YEYDILIATS
+876 YEYDVLIATS

-922 SNRKAYCYL
+922 SNRKAFCYL
-931 IAPPFNMLTSDARRR
+931 MAPPLNMLTSDARRR

-998 ALAELRDQEFSGLFA
+998 ALAELRDQEFSQLFA
-1013 DRKDAKDNYV
+1013 DRRDANTNFV
-1023 SDCFIESDME
+1023 NDCFIESDME

-1063 EEYKKRLNDRFGRI
+1063 EEYRKRLTDRFGRI

-1108 MHAYLVTNQKSAFY
+1108 MHAYLVSNTKSAFY

-1169 LNINT
+1169 LSIKK

>member
-1 MNYKDIIQILVGH
+1 MNYNDIIQILSGH
-14 PLIKD
+14 PLVKD
-19 ITKWMNSESKDL
+19 ATKWMKSKSQNL
-31 QLNGLQASGKGMM
+31 QINGLQASGKGMM
-44 LSAIQQVSGAKIL
+44 LGAIQQKSKAKML

-67 YLYNDINRAMPTAK
+67 YLYNDINRAIPTGQ

-107 DALNIMHNAQITTT
+107 DALNIIHN
-121 PSTPNSKLST
+121 PHD
-131 KCSPKLGEL
+131 
-140 SEGLRG
+140 
-146 MQTLNSKL
+146 
-154 STLNSK
+154 
-160 LNNGWLIVT
+160 NGWLIIT

-174 IERVAPQQAFET
+174 IERVATKQTFEK
-186 KRLIIRKGEIVDSEK
+186 KRLTIRKGEEIDTET
-201 VIHSLAEWGFELVEF
+201 IIRSLTEWGFELVEF

-224 QRGSILD
+224 QRGSIID
-231 IFSFSNERPYRIDFW
+231 IFSFSNERPYRIDLW
-246 DDEVESIRVFDIEKQ
+246 GDEVESIRIFDIEKQ
-261 LSINEVEEISILPN
+261 LSINEIDEINILPN
-275 VTAKGDKETIS
+275 VTAKSNKETVS
-286 IFNFLPSDTIIC
+286 IFNFLPQDTIIC

-330 NILINGNIAKEQIAN
+330 NLLINGNIAKEQIVD
-345 FRHITLKNST
+345 FRHITLKNT
-355 LLNSQLSTECSPKLG
+355 HILNNTQPS
-370 EVHEVGRGMLTLNF
+370 TLNF

-398 VAESLRSFINDGYA
+398 VADSLRSFINEGYA

-422 TDRIAS
+422 TDRIAA
-428 IFDERGDNIHFTPI
+428 IFDERGDNIHFTAI

-534 VIFVSIHGLHRISKY
+534 AIFVSIHGLHRISKY
-549 KGKDGEPPRINKLG
+549 KGKDGEPPRMNKLG
-563 TGAWERLKERTKAK
+563 SGAWERLKERTKAK

-583 DLIQLYAA
+583 DLILLYAA

-616 EDTPDQATSTADIKH
+616 EDTPDQAKSTADIKQ
-631 DMESALPM
+631 DMESSLPM

-683 KTFSERLKEF
+683 KTFSERLKDF
-693 PCRVEYLSRAK
+693 PCKVEYLSRAK
-704 KPSEVKVIKQDLADG
+704 KPSEVKLIKQQLAEG

-732 KEIKFKDLG
+732 KDILFKDLG

-793 TTPPPNRYPVTTEVC
+793 TTPPSNRYPVTTEVC
-808 SYDDEIIRDAIVTE
+808 TYDDEIIRDAIVTE

-858 HGQMPTEQLEETI
+858 HGQMPTEQLEQTI

-876 YEYDILIATS
+876 YEYDVLIATS

-931 IAPPFNMLTSDARRR
+931 MAPPLNALTSDARRR

-998 ALAELRDQEFSGLFA
+998 ALSELRDQEFSQLFA
-1013 DRKDAKDNYV
+1013 DRKDANNNYV
-1023 SDCFIESDME
+1023 HDCFIESDME

-1051 RELDNIQNERAL
+1051 RELDNIQDERAL
-1063 EEYKKRLNDRFGRI
+1063 EEYRKRLTDRFGRI

-1108 MHAYLVTNQKSAFY
+1108 MHAYLVSNTKSAFY

-1129 LIQFCMANYKRCAL
+1129 LIQFCMTNYKRCAL

-1162 AYNIFNE
+1162 AYSIFNE
-1169 LNINT
+1169 LSIKK

>member
-1 MNYKDIIQILVGH
+1 MNYKDIIQILAGH
-14 PLIKD
+14 PLVKD
-19 ITKWMNSESKDL
+19 ITKWINSDSKGL

-44 LSAIQQVSGAKIL
+44 LSAIQQTSEAKML

-67 YLYNDINRAMPTAK
+67 YLYNDINRAMPTGR

-107 DALNIMHNAQITTT
+107 DALNIIHKT
-121 PSTPNSKLST
+121 TPNSSLLTPHS
-131 KCSPKLGEL
+131 
-140 SEGLRG
+140 
-146 MQTLNSKL
+146 
-154 STLNSK
+154 
-160 LNNGWLIVT
+160 NGWLIVT

-174 IERVAPQQAFET
+174 IERVTPQQTFET
-186 KRLIIRKGEIVDSEK
+186 KRLSIRKGEEVDSEK
-201 VIHSLAEWGFELVEF
+201 VIRSLAEWGFELVEF

-246 DDEVESIRVFDIEKQ
+246 DNEIESIRVFDIEKQ

-298 WANMTFAIERINDIY
+298 WSNMTFAIERINDIY

-330 NILINGNIAKEQIAN
+330 NLLINGNIAKEQIAN
-345 FRHITLKNST
+345 FRHITLKNSS
-355 LLNSQLSTECSPKLG
+355 LLTPNSS
-370 EVHEVGRGMLTLNF
+370 LNF
-384 NQSAQPPYHKNFDI
+384 NQSAQSPYHKNFDI
-398 VAESLRSFINDGYA
+398 VADSLRSFINDGYA

-616 EDTPDQATSTADIKH
+616 EDTPDQAKSTADIKH

-683 KTFSERLKEF
+683 KTFSERLKDF
-693 PCRVEYLSRAK
+693 PCKVEYLSRAK
-704 KPSEVKVIKQDLADG
+704 KPAEVKQIKQQLADG

-732 KEIKFKDLG
+732 KDIVFKDLG

-793 TTPPPNRYPVTTEVC
+793 TTPPSNRYPVATEVC
-808 SYDDEIIRDAIVTE
+808 TYDDEIIRDAIVTE

-876 YEYDILIATS
+876 YEYDVLIATS

-998 ALAELRDQEFSGLFA
+998 ALSELRDQEFSQLFA
-1013 DRKDAKDNYV
+1013 DRKDANNNYV
-1023 SDCFIESDME
+1023 HDCFIESDME

-1051 RELDNIQNERAL
+1051 RELDNIQNEHAL
-1063 EEYKKRLNDRFGRI
+1063 EEYRKRLTDRFGRI

-1108 MHAYLVTNQKSAFY
+1108 MHAYLVSNQKSAFY
-1122 ESKEFET
+1122 ESAEFET
-1129 LIQFCMANYKRCAL
+1129 LIQFCMTNYKRCAL

-1162 AYNIFNE
+1162 AYNVFNE
-1169 LNINT
+1169 LNKTTNILL

>member
-1 MNYKDIIQILVGH
+1 MNYNDIIQILSGH
-14 PLIKD
+14 PLVKD
-19 ITKWMNSESKDL
+19 ATKWMKSKSQNL
-31 QLNGLQASGKGMM
+31 QINGLQASGKGMM
-44 LSAIQQVSGAKIL
+44 LGAIQQKSKAKML

-67 YLYNDINRAMPTAK
+67 YLYNDINRAIPTGQ

-107 DALNIMHNAQITTT
+107 DALNIIHN
-121 PSTPNSKLST
+121 PHD
-131 KCSPKLGEL
+131 
-140 SEGLRG
+140 
-146 MQTLNSKL
+146 
-154 STLNSK
+154 
-160 LNNGWLIVT
+160 NGWLIIT

-174 IERVAPQQAFET
+174 IERVATKQTFEK
-186 KRLIIRKGEIVDSEK
+186 KRLTIRKGEEIDTEA
-201 VIHSLAEWGFELVEF
+201 IIRSLTEWGFELVEF

-224 QRGSILD
+224 QRGSIID
-231 IFSFSNERPYRIDFW
+231 IFSFSNERPYRIDLW
-246 DDEVESIRVFDIEKQ
+246 GDEVESIRIFDIEKQ
-261 LSINEVEEISILPN
+261 LSINEIDEINILPN
-275 VTAKGDKETIS
+275 VTAKSNKETVS
-286 IFNFLPSDTIIC
+286 IFNFLPQDTIIC

-330 NILINGNIAKEQIAN
+330 NLLINGNIAKEQIVD
-345 FRHITLKNST
+345 FRHITLKNT
-355 LLNSQLSTECSPKLG
+355 NLLNSAQPS
-370 EVHEVGRGMLTLNF
+370 TLNF

-398 VAESLRSFINDGYA
+398 VADSLRSFINEGYA

-422 TDRIAS
+422 TDRIAA
-428 IFDERGDNIHFTPI
+428 IFDERGDNIHFTAI

-534 VIFVSIHGLHRISKY
+534 AIFVSIHGLHRISKY
-549 KGKDGEPPRINKLG
+549 KGKDGEPPRMNKLG
-563 TGAWERLKERTKAK
+563 SGAWERLKERTKAK

-583 DLIQLYAA
+583 DLILLYAA

-616 EDTPDQATSTADIKH
+616 EDTPDQAKSTADIKQ
-631 DMESALPM
+631 DMESSLPM

-683 KTFSERLKEF
+683 KTFSERLKDF
-693 PCRVEYLSRAK
+693 PCKVEYLSRAK
-704 KPSEVKVIKQDLADG
+704 KPSEIKLIKQQLAEG

-732 KEIKFKDLG
+732 KDILFKDLG

-793 TTPPPNRYPVTTEVC
+793 TTPPSNRYPVTTEVC
-808 SYDDEIIRDAIVTE
+808 TYDDEIIRDAIITE

-858 HGQMPTEQLEETI
+858 HGQMPTEQLEQTI

-876 YEYDILIATS
+876 YEYDVLIATS

-931 IAPPFNMLTSDARRR
+931 MAPPLNTLTSDARRR

-998 ALAELRDQEFSGLFA
+998 ALSELRDQEFSQLFA
-1013 DRKDAKDNYV
+1013 DRKDANNNYV
-1023 SDCFIESDME
+1023 HDCFIESDME

-1051 RELDNIQNERAL
+1051 RELDNIQDERAL
-1063 EEYKKRLNDRFGRI
+1063 EEYRKRLTDRFGRI

-1108 MHAYLVTNQKSAFY
+1108 MHAYLVSNTKSAFY

-1129 LIQFCMANYKRCAL
+1129 LIQFCMTNYKRCAL

-1162 AYNIFNE
+1162 AYSIFNE
-1169 LNINT
+1169 LSIKK

>member
-1 MNYKDIIQILVGH
+1 MNYKDIIQILTGH
-14 PLIKD
+14 PLVKD
-19 ITKWMNSESKDL
+19 TTKWMKSKSQNL
-31 QLNGLQASGKGMM
+31 QINGLQASGKGMM
-44 LSAIQQVSGAKIL
+44 LSAIQQKSKAKML

-67 YLYNDINRAMPTAK
+67 YLYNDINRAMPTGE

-107 DALNIMHNAQITTT
+107 DALNIIHNSQ
-121 PSTPNSKLST
+121 
-131 KCSPKLGEL
+131 
-140 SEGLRG
+140 
-146 MQTLNSKL
+146 
-154 STLNSK
+154 
-160 LNNGWLIVT
+160 NNGWLIIT

-174 IERVAPQQAFET
+174 IERVATQQTFEK
-186 KRLIIRKGEIVDSEK
+186 KRLTIRKGEEIDSELI
-201 VIHSLAEWGFELVEF
+201 VRSLTEWGFEFVEF

-224 QRGSILD
+224 QRGSIID
-231 IFSFSNERPYRIDFW
+231 IFSFSNERPYRIDLW
-246 DDEVESIRVFDIEKQ
+246 GDEVESIRVFDIEKQ
-261 LSINEVEEISILPN
+261 LSINEIDEINILPN
-275 VTAKGDKETIS
+275 VTAKGDKDTVS
-286 IFNFLPSDTIIC
+286 IFNFLPQDTVIC

-330 NILINGNIAKEQIAN
+330 NLLINGNIAKEQMAN
-345 FRHITLKNST
+345 FRHITLKNTSLLSSQATT
-355 LLNSQLSTECSPKLG
+355 LT
-370 EVHEVGRGMLTLNF
+370 F

-398 VAESLRSFINDGYA
+398 VANSLRSFINEGYA

-422 TDRIAS
+422 TDRIAA
-428 IFDERGDNIHFTPI
+428 IFDERGDNIHFTAI

-509 FAGLMVAENNG
+509 FAGLMVTENNG
-520 KRQEVIKLLYQNDD
+520 KCQEVIKLIYLNDD
-534 VIFVSIHGLHRISKY
+534 AIFVSIHGLHRISKY
-549 KGKDGEPPRINKLG
+549 KGKDGEPPRMNKLG
-563 TGAWERLKERTKAK
+563 SGAWERLKERTKAK

-583 DLIQLYAA
+583 DLILLYAA

-616 EDTPDQATSTADIKH
+616 EDTPDQAKSTADIKQ
-631 DMESALPM
+631 DMESSLPM

-683 KTFSERLKEF
+683 KTFSERLKDF
-693 PCRVEYLSRAK
+693 PCKVEYLSRAK
-704 KPSEVKVIKQDLADG
+704 KPSEVKLIKQQLAEG

-732 KEIKFKDLG
+732 KEIQFKDLG

-808 SYDDEIIRDAIVTE
+808 TYDDEIIRDAIVTE

-844 KVRALVPDARVAVA
+844 KVRALVPDARIAVA
-858 HGQMPTEQLEETI
+858 HGQMPTEQLEQTI

-876 YEYDILIATS
+876 YEYDVLIATS

-922 SNRKAYCYL
+922 SNRKAFCYL
-931 IAPPFNMLTSDARRR
+931 MAPPLNMLTSDARRR

-998 ALAELRDQEFSGLFA
+998 ALAELRNQEFSQLFA
-1013 DRKDAKDNYV
+1013 DRRDANTNFV
-1023 SDCFIESDME
+1023 NDCFIESDME

-1063 EEYKKRLNDRFGRI
+1063 EEYRKRLTDRFGRI

-1108 MHAYLVTNQKSAFY
+1108 MHAYLVSNTKSAFY

-1169 LNINT
+1169 LSIKK

>member
-1 MNYKDIIQILVGH
+1 MKYNDIIQILSGH
-14 PLIKD
+14 PLVKD
-19 ITKWMNSESKDL
+19 ATKWIKSKSQNL
-31 QLNGLQASGKGMM
+31 QINGLQASGKGMM
-44 LSAIQQVSGAKIL
+44 LGAIQQKSKAKML

-67 YLYNDINRAMPTAK
+67 YLYNDINRAIPTGQ

-107 DALNIMHNAQITTT
+107 DALNIIHN
-121 PSTPNSKLST
+121 PHD
-131 KCSPKLGEL
+131 
-140 SEGLRG
+140 
-146 MQTLNSKL
+146 
-154 STLNSK
+154 
-160 LNNGWLIVT
+160 NGWLIIT

-174 IERVAPQQAFET
+174 IERVATEQTFEK
-186 KRLIIRKGEIVDSEK
+186 KRLTIRKGEEIDTEA
-201 VIHSLAEWGFELVEF
+201 IIRSLTEWGFELVEF

-224 QRGSILD
+224 QRGSIID
-231 IFSFSNERPYRIDFW
+231 IFSFSNERPYRIDLW
-246 DDEVESIRVFDIEKQ
+246 GDEVESIRIFDIEKQ
-261 LSINEVEEISILPN
+261 LSINEIDEINILPN
-275 VTAKGDKETIS
+275 VTAKSNKETVS
-286 IFNFLPSDTIIC
+286 IFNFLPQDTIIC

-330 NILINGNIAKEQIAN
+330 NLLINGNIAKKQIVD
-345 FRHITLKNST
+345 FRHITLKNT
-355 LLNSQLSTECSPKLG
+355 NLLNSAQPS
-370 EVHEVGRGMLTLNF
+370 TLNF

-398 VAESLRSFINDGYA
+398 VADSLRSFINEGYA

-422 TDRIAS
+422 TDRIAA
-428 IFDERGDNIHFTPI
+428 IFDERGDNIHFTAI

-534 VIFVSIHGLHRISKY
+534 AIFVSIHGLHRISKY
-549 KGKDGEPPRINKLG
+549 KGKDGEPPRMNKLG
-563 TGAWERLKERTKAK
+563 SSAWERLKERTKAK

-583 DLIQLYAA
+583 DLILLYAA

-616 EDTPDQATSTADIKH
+616 EDTPDQAKSTADIKQ
-631 DMESALPM
+631 DMESSLPM

-683 KTFSERLKEF
+683 KTFSERLKDF
-693 PCRVEYLSRAK
+693 PCKVEYLSRAK
-704 KPSEVKVIKQDLADG
+704 KPSEIKLIKQQLAEG

-732 KEIKFKDLG
+732 KDILFKDLG

-793 TTPPPNRYPVTTEVC
+793 TTPPSNRYPVTTEVC
-808 SYDDEIIRDAIVTE
+808 TYDDEIIRDAIVTE

-858 HGQMPTEQLEETI
+858 HGQMPTEQLEQTI

-876 YEYDILIATS
+876 YEYDVLIATS

-931 IAPPFNMLTSDARRR
+931 MAPPLNALTSDARRR

-998 ALAELRDQEFSGLFA
+998 ALSELRNQEFSQLFA
-1013 DRKDAKDNYV
+1013 DRKDANNNYV
-1023 SDCFIESDME
+1023 HDCFIESDME

-1051 RELDNIQNERAL
+1051 RELDNIQDERAL
-1063 EEYKKRLNDRFGRI
+1063 EEYRKRLTDRFGRI
-1077 PDEAGDLM
+1077 PDETGDLM

-1108 MHAYLVTNQKSAFY
+1108 MHAYLVSNTKSAFY

-1129 LIQFCMANYKRCAL
+1129 LIQFCMTNYKRCAL

-1162 AYNIFNE
+1162 AYSIFNE
-1169 LNINT
+1169 LSIKK

>member
-1 MNYKDIIQILVGH
+1 MNYNDIIQILSGH
-14 PLIKD
+14 PLVKD
-19 ITKWMNSESKDL
+19 ATKWMKSKSQNL
-31 QLNGLQASGKGMM
+31 QINGLQASGKGMM
-44 LSAIQQVSGAKIL
+44 LGAIQQKSKAKML

-67 YLYNDINRAMPTAK
+67 YLYNDINRAIPTGQ

-107 DALNIMHNAQITTT
+107 DALNIIHN
-121 PSTPNSKLST
+121 PHD
-131 KCSPKLGEL
+131 
-140 SEGLRG
+140 
-146 MQTLNSKL
+146 
-154 STLNSK
+154 
-160 LNNGWLIVT
+160 NGWLIIT

-174 IERVAPQQAFET
+174 IERVATKQTFEK
-186 KRLIIRKGEIVDSEK
+186 KRLTIRKGEEIDTET
-201 VIHSLAEWGFELVEF
+201 IIRSLTEWGFELVEF

-224 QRGSILD
+224 QRGSIID
-231 IFSFSNERPYRIDFW
+231 IFSFSNERPYRIDLW
-246 DDEVESIRVFDIEKQ
+246 GDEVESIRIFDIEKQ
-261 LSINEVEEISILPN
+261 LSINEIDEINILPN
-275 VTAKGDKETIS
+275 VTSKSNKETVS
-286 IFNFLPSDTIIC
+286 IFNFLPQDTIIC

-330 NILINGNIAKEQIAN
+330 NLLINGNIAKEQIVD
-345 FRHITLKNST
+345 FRHITLKNTS
-355 LLNSQLSTECSPKLG
+355 LLNSQPS
-370 EVHEVGRGMLTLNF
+370 VLNF

-398 VAESLRSFINDGYA
+398 VADSLRSFINEGYA

-422 TDRIAS
+422 TDRIAA
-428 IFDERGDNIHFTPI
+428 IFDERGDNIHFTAI

-534 VIFVSIHGLHRISKY
+534 AIFVSIHGLHRISKY
-549 KGKDGEPPRINKLG
+549 KGKDGEPPRMNKLG
-563 TGAWERLKERTKAK
+563 SGAWERLKERTKAK

-583 DLIQLYAA
+583 DLILLYAA

-616 EDTPDQATSTADIKH
+616 EDTPDQAKSTADIKQ
-631 DMESALPM
+631 DMESSLPM

-683 KTFSERLKEF
+683 KTFSERLKDF
-693 PCRVEYLSRAK
+693 PCKVEYLSRAK
-704 KPSEVKVIKQDLADG
+704 KPSEVKLIKQQLAEG

-732 KEIKFKDLG
+732 KDILFKDLG

-793 TTPPPNRYPVTTEVC
+793 TTPPSNRYPVTTEVC
-808 SYDDEIIRDAIVTE
+808 TYDDEIIRDAIVTE

-858 HGQMPTEQLEETI
+858 HGQMPTEQLEQTI

-876 YEYDILIATS
+876 YEYDVLIATS

-931 IAPPFNMLTSDARRR
+931 MAPPLNTLTSDARRR

-998 ALAELRDQEFSGLFA
+998 ALSELRDQEFSQLFA
-1013 DRKDAKDNYV
+1013 DRKDANNNYV
-1023 SDCFIESDME
+1023 HDCFIESDME

-1051 RELDNIQNERAL
+1051 RELDNIQDERAL
-1063 EEYKKRLNDRFGRI
+1063 EEYRKRLTDRFGRI

-1108 MHAYLVTNQKSAFY
+1108 MHAYLVANTKSAFY

-1129 LIQFCMANYKRCAL
+1129 LIQFCMTNYKRCAL

-1162 AYNIFNE
+1162 AYSIFNE
-1169 LNINT
+1169 LSIKK

>member
-1 MNYKDIIQILVGH
+1 MNYKDIIQILTGH
-14 PLIKD
+14 PLVKD
-19 ITKWMNSESKDL
+19 TTKWMKSKSQNL
-31 QLNGLQASGKGMM
+31 QINGLQASGKGMM
-44 LSAIQQVSGAKIL
+44 LSAIQQKSKAKML

-67 YLYNDINRAMPTAK
+67 YLYNDINRAMPTGE

-107 DALNIMHNAQITTT
+107 DALNIIHNSQ
-121 PSTPNSKLST
+121 
-131 KCSPKLGEL
+131 
-140 SEGLRG
+140 
-146 MQTLNSKL
+146 
-154 STLNSK
+154 
-160 LNNGWLIVT
+160 NNGWLIIT

-174 IERVAPQQAFET
+174 IERVATQQTFEK
-186 KRLIIRKGEIVDSEK
+186 KRLTIRKGEEIDSELI
-201 VIHSLAEWGFELVEF
+201 VRSLTEWGFEFVEF

-224 QRGSILD
+224 QRGSIID
-231 IFSFSNERPYRIDFW
+231 IFSFSNERPYRIDLW
-246 DDEVESIRVFDIEKQ
+246 GDEVESIRVFDIEKQ
-261 LSINEVEEISILPN
+261 LSINEIDEINILPN
-275 VTAKGDKETIS
+275 VTAKGDNDTVS
-286 IFNFLPSDTIIC
+286 IFNFLPQDTVIC

-330 NILINGNIAKEQIAN
+330 NLLINGNIAKEQMAN
-345 FRHITLKNST
+345 FRHITLKNTSLLSSQATT
-355 LLNSQLSTECSPKLG
+355 LT
-370 EVHEVGRGMLTLNF
+370 F

-398 VAESLRSFINDGYA
+398 VANSLRSFINEGYA

-422 TDRIAS
+422 TDRITA
-428 IFDERGDNIHFTPI
+428 IFDERGDNIHFTAI

-509 FAGLMVAENNG
+509 FAGLMVTENNG
-520 KRQEVIKLLYQNDD
+520 KRQEVIKLIYLNDD
-534 VIFVSIHGLHRISKY
+534 AIFVSIHGLHRISKY
-549 KGKDGEPPRINKLG
+549 KGKDGEPPRMNKLG
-563 TGAWERLKERTKAK
+563 SGAWERLKERTKAK

-583 DLIQLYAA
+583 DLILLYAA

-616 EDTPDQATSTADIKH
+616 EDTPDQAKSTADIKQ
-631 DMESALPM
+631 DMESSLPM

-683 KTFSERLKEF
+683 KTFSERLKDF
-693 PCRVEYLSRAK
+693 PCKVEYLSRAK
-704 KPSEVKVIKQDLADG
+704 KPSEVKLIKQQLAEG

-732 KEIKFKDLG
+732 KEIQFKDLG

-808 SYDDEIIRDAIVTE
+808 TYDDEIIRDAIVTE

-844 KVRALVPDARVAVA
+844 KVRALVPDARIAVA
-858 HGQMPTEQLEETI
+858 HGQMPTEQLEQTI

-876 YEYDILIATS
+876 YEYDVLIATS

-931 IAPPFNMLTSDARRR
+931 MAPPLNALTSDARRR

-998 ALAELRDQEFSGLFA
+998 ALSELRDQEFSQLFA
-1013 DRKDAKDNYV
+1013 DRKDANNNYV
-1023 SDCFIESDME
+1023 HDCFIESDME

-1051 RELDNIQNERAL
+1051 RELDNIQDERAL
-1063 EEYKKRLNDRFGRI
+1063 EEYRKRLTDRFGRI

-1108 MHAYLVTNQKSAFY
+1108 MHAYLVSNTKSAFY

-1129 LIQFCMANYKRCAL
+1129 LIQFCMTNYKRCAL

-1162 AYNIFNE
+1162 AYSIFNE
-1169 LNINT
+1169 LSIKK

>member
-1 MNYKDIIQILVGH
+1 MNYKEIIQILATH
-14 PLIKD
+14 PLVKD
-19 ITKWMNSESKDL
+19 ITKWIDSDAKGL
-31 QLNGLQASGKGMM
+31 QINGLQASGKGMIF
-44 LSAIQQVSGAKIL
+44 SSIQQTTGAKLLFIA
-57 VVMEDAETAA
+57 EDAETAA
-67 YLYNDINRAMPTAK
+67 YIYNDINRAMPAGS

-107 DALNIMHNAQITTT
+107 DALNIINKKQDNNKINN
-121 PSTPNSKLST
+121 PQP
-131 KCSPKLGEL
+131 
-140 SEGLRG
+140 
-146 MQTLNSKL
+146 
-154 STLNSK
+154 
-160 LNNGWLIVT
+160 NNGWLVVT

-174 IERVAPQQAFET
+174 IERVTPQHTFET
-186 KRLIIRKGEIVDSEK
+186 KRLTIHKGEEIDSEK
-201 VIHSLAEWGFELVEF
+201 IIKTLTEWGFEFVEF

-246 DDEVESIRVFDIEKQ
+246 GDEVESIRVFDIEKQ
-261 LSINEVEEISILPN
+261 LSINEIDEINILPN
-275 VTAKGDKETIS
+275 ITAKGDKDETVS
-286 IFNFLPSDTIIC
+286 IFNFLPTDTILC
-298 WANMTFAIERINDIY
+298 WANMTFAIERMNDIY

-320 HSEKNVADVL
+320 HSEKNIADVL
-330 NILINGNIAKEQIAN
+330 NILINGNIAKEQFTN
-345 FRHITLKNST
+345 FRHITLKNSSH
-355 LLNSQLSTECSPKLG
+355 LGAQL
-370 EVHEVGRGMLTLNF
+370 VTLNF

-398 VAESLRSFINDGYA
+398 VSESLRSFINNGYA
-412 IHICSDSKKQ
+412 IYICSDSKKQ
-422 TDRIAS
+422 TDRIAA

-449 FIDHDLSVCFF
+449 FIDHDLSICFI
-460 TDHQIFDRYH
+460 TDHQIFDRYN

-509 FAGLMVAENNG
+509 FAGLMVADNNG
-520 KRQEVIKLLYQNDD
+520 KKQEVIKLLYQNDD

-563 TGAWERLKERTKAK
+563 TGAWERLKERTKSK

-591 RKAEKGFQFTP
+591 RKAEKGFQFSP

-631 DMESALPM
+631 DMESTLPM

-704 KPSEVKVIKQDLADG
+704 KPAEVKTIKQDLADG

-732 KEIKFKDLG
+732 KDIKFKDLG

-752 VSVKEKL
+752 VSIKEKL

-793 TTPPPNRYPVTTEVC
+793 TTPPPNRYPVATEVC

-844 KVRALVPDARVAVA
+844 KVRALVPDARIAVA

-876 YEYDILIATS
+876 YEYDVLIATS

-931 IAPPFNMLTSDARRR
+931 MTPPLNLLTSDAKRR

-998 ALAELRDQEFSGLFA
+998 ALSELRDQEFSGLFA
-1013 DRKDAKDNYV
+1013 DRKNTNDNYV
-1023 SDCFIESDME
+1023 HDCFIESDME

-1063 EEYKKRLNDRFGRI
+1063 EEYKKRLTDRFGRI

-1108 MHAYLVTNQKSAFY
+1108 MYAYLVSNQKSAFY

-1129 LIQFCMANYKRCAL
+1129 LIQFCMTNYKRCAL
-1143 SEKDNKRI
+1143 SEKDKKRI
-1151 VQVSNINSVDD
+1151 VQVSNVNSVDD
-1162 AYNIFNE
+1162 AYNVFNE
-1169 LNINT
+1169 LKIEN

>member
-1 MNYKDIIQILVGH
+1 MNYNDIIQILAGH
-14 PLIKD
+14 PLVKD
-19 ITKWMNSESKDL
+19 ATKWIKSKSQNLQINS
-31 QLNGLQASGKGMM
+31 LQASGKGMM
-44 LSAIQQVSGAKIL
+44 LGAIQQKSKAKML

-67 YLYNDINRAMPTAK
+67 YLYNDINRAIPTGQ

-107 DALNIMHNAQITTT
+107 DALNIIHN
-121 PSTPNSKLST
+121 PHD
-131 KCSPKLGEL
+131 
-140 SEGLRG
+140 
-146 MQTLNSKL
+146 
-154 STLNSK
+154 
-160 LNNGWLIVT
+160 NGWLIIT

-174 IERVAPQQAFET
+174 IERVATKQTFEK
-186 KRLIIRKGEIVDSEK
+186 KRLTIRKGEEIDTEA
-201 VIHSLAEWGFELVEF
+201 IIRSLTEWGFELVEF

-224 QRGSILD
+224 QRGSIID
-231 IFSFSNERPYRIDFW
+231 IFSFSNERPYRIDLW
-246 DDEVESIRVFDIEKQ
+246 GDEVESIRIFDIEKQ
-261 LSINEVEEISILPN
+261 LSINEIDEINILPN
-275 VTAKGDKETIS
+275 VTAKSNKETVS
-286 IFNFLPSDTIIC
+286 IFNFLPQDTIIC

-330 NILINGNIAKEQIAN
+330 NLLINGNIAKEQIVD
-345 FRHITLKNST
+345 FRHITLKNTS
-355 LLNSQLSTECSPKLG
+355 LLNSQPS
-370 EVHEVGRGMLTLNF
+370 VLNF

-398 VAESLRSFINDGYA
+398 VADSLRSFINEGYA

-422 TDRIAS
+422 TDRIAA
-428 IFDERGDNIHFTPI
+428 IFDERGNNIHFTAI

-534 VIFVSIHGLHRISKY
+534 AIFVSIHGLHRISKY
-549 KGKDGEPPRINKLG
+549 KGKDGEPPRMNKLG
-563 TGAWERLKERTKAK
+563 SGAWERLKERTKAK

-583 DLIQLYAA
+583 DLILLYAA

-616 EDTPDQATSTADIKH
+616 EDTPDQAKSTADIKQ
-631 DMESALPM
+631 DMESSLPM

-683 KTFSERLKEF
+683 KTFSERLKDF
-693 PCRVEYLSRAK
+693 PCKVEYLSRAK
-704 KPSEVKVIKQDLADG
+704 KPSEVKLIKQQLAEG

-732 KEIKFKDLG
+732 KDILFKDLG

-793 TTPPPNRYPVTTEVC
+793 TTPPSNRYPVTTEVC
-808 SYDDEIIRDAIVTE
+808 TYDDETIRDAIVTE

-858 HGQMPTEQLEETI
+858 HGQKPTEQLEQTI

-876 YEYDILIATS
+876 YEYDVLIATS

-931 IAPPFNMLTSDARRR
+931 MAPPLNALTSDARRR

-998 ALAELRDQEFSGLFA
+998 ALSELRDQEFSQLFA
-1013 DRKDAKDNYV
+1013 DRKDANNNYV
-1023 SDCFIESDME
+1023 HDCFIESDME

-1051 RELDNIQNERAL
+1051 RELDNIQDERAL
-1063 EEYKKRLNDRFGRI
+1063 EEYRKRLTDRFGRI

-1108 MHAYLVTNQKSAFY
+1108 MHAYLVSNTKSAFY

-1129 LIQFCMANYKRCAL
+1129 LIQFCMTNYKRCAL

-1162 AYNIFNE
+1162 AYSIFNE
-1169 LNINT
+1169 LSIKK

>member
-1 MNYKDIIQILVGH
+1 MNYKDIIQILAGH
-14 PLIKD
+14 PLVKD
-19 ITKWMNSESKDL
+19 ITKWMNSGSKGL

-44 LSAIQQVSGAKIL
+44 LSAIQQTSEAKML

-67 YLYNDINRAMPTAK
+67 YLYNDINRAMPTGR

-107 DALNIMHNAQITTT
+107 DALNIIHNSQFIIH
-121 PSTPNSKLST
+121 NYK
-131 KCSPKLGEL
+131 
-140 SEGLRG
+140 
-146 MQTLNSKL
+146 NSKL
-154 STLNSK
+154 STLNSQ

-174 IERVAPQQAFET
+174 IERVTPQQTFET
-186 KRLIIRKGEIVDSEK
+186 KRLTIRKGEEVDSEK
-201 VIHSLAEWGFELVEF
+201 VIRSLAEWGFELVEF

-246 DDEVESIRVFDIEKQ
+246 DNEIESIRVFDIEKQ

-345 FRHITLKNST
+345 FRHIYLNRHENKNSSDKSDRQT
-355 LLNSQLSTECSPKLG
+355 HLTSPTSPTN
-370 EVHEVGRGMLTLNF
+370 LTTFNF

-398 VAESLRSFINDGYA
+398 VANSLRSFINDGYA

-509 FAGLMVAENNG
+509 FAGLMVAENND

-616 EDTPDQATSTADIKH
+616 EDTPDQAKSTADIKH
-631 DMESALPM
+631 DMESTLPM

-683 KTFSERLKEF
+683 KTFSERLKDF
-693 PCRVEYLSRAK
+693 PCKVEYLSRAK
-704 KPSEVKVIKQDLADG
+704 KPAEVKQIKQQLADG

-732 KEIKFKDLG
+732 KDIVFKDLG

-793 TTPPPNRYPVTTEVC
+793 TTPPSNRYPVATEVC
-808 SYDDEIIRDAIVTE
+808 TYDDEIIRDAIVTE

-876 YEYDILIATS
+876 YEYDVLIATS

-931 IAPPFNMLTSDARRR
+931 IAPPMNMLTSDARRR

-998 ALAELRDQEFSGLFA
+998 ALSELRDQEFSQLFA
-1013 DRKDAKDNYV
+1013 DRKDANNNYV
-1023 SDCFIESDME
+1023 HDCFIESDME

-1051 RELDNIQNERAL
+1051 RELDNIQNEHAL
-1063 EEYKKRLNDRFGRI
+1063 EEYRKRLTDRFGRI

-1108 MHAYLVTNQKSAFY
+1108 MHAYLVSNQKSAFY
-1122 ESKEFET
+1122 ESAEFET
-1129 LIQFCMANYKRCAL
+1129 LIQFCMTNYKRCAL

-1169 LNINT
+1169 LN

>member
-1 MNYKDIIQILVGH
+1 MNYKDIIQILTGH
-14 PLIKD
+14 PLVKD
-19 ITKWMNSESKDL
+19 TTKWMKSKSQNL
-31 QLNGLQASGKGMM
+31 QINGLQASGKGMM
-44 LSAIQQVSGAKIL
+44 LSAIQQKSKAKML

-67 YLYNDINRAMPTAK
+67 YLYNDINRAMPTGE

-107 DALNIMHNAQITTT
+107 DALNIIHNSQ
-121 PSTPNSKLST
+121 
-131 KCSPKLGEL
+131 
-140 SEGLRG
+140 
-146 MQTLNSKL
+146 
-154 STLNSK
+154 
-160 LNNGWLIVT
+160 NNGWLIIT

-174 IERVAPQQAFET
+174 IERVATQQTFEK
-186 KRLIIRKGEIVDSEK
+186 KRLTIRKGEEIDSELI
-201 VIHSLAEWGFELVEF
+201 VRSLTEWGFEFVEF

-224 QRGSILD
+224 QRGSIID
-231 IFSFSNERPYRIDFW
+231 IFSFSNERPYRIDLW
-246 DDEVESIRVFDIEKQ
+246 GDEVESIRVFDIEKQ
-261 LSINEVEEISILPN
+261 LSINEIDEINILPN
-275 VTAKGDKETIS
+275 VTAKGDNDTVS
-286 IFNFLPSDTIIC
+286 IFNFLPQDTVIC

-330 NILINGNIAKEQIAN
+330 NLLINGNIAKEQMAN
-345 FRHITLKNST
+345 FRHITLKNTSLLSSQATT
-355 LLNSQLSTECSPKLG
+355 LT
-370 EVHEVGRGMLTLNF
+370 F

-398 VAESLRSFINDGYA
+398 VANSLRSFINEGYA

-422 TDRIAS
+422 TDRIAA
-428 IFDERGDNIHFTPI
+428 IFDERGDNIHFTAI

-509 FAGLMVAENNG
+509 FAGLMVTENNG
-520 KRQEVIKLLYQNDD
+520 KRQEVIKLIYLNDD
-534 VIFVSIHGLHRISKY
+534 AIFVSIHGLHRISKY
-549 KGKDGEPPRINKLG
+549 KGKDGEPPRMNKLG
-563 TGAWERLKERTKAK
+563 SGAWERLKERTKAK

-583 DLIQLYAA
+583 DLILLYAA

-616 EDTPDQATSTADIKH
+616 EDTPDQAKSTADIKQ
-631 DMESALPM
+631 DMESSLPM

-683 KTFSERLKEF
+683 KTFSERLKDF
-693 PCRVEYLSRAK
+693 PCKVEYLSRAK
-704 KPSEVKVIKQDLADG
+704 KPSEVKLIKQQLAEG

-732 KEIKFKDLG
+732 KEIQFKDLG

-808 SYDDEIIRDAIVTE
+808 TYDDEIIRDAIVAE

-844 KVRALVPDARVAVA
+844 KVRALVPDARIAVA
-858 HGQMPTEQLEETI
+858 HGQMPTEQLEQTI

-876 YEYDILIATS
+876 YEYDVLIATS

-922 SNRKAYCYL
+922 SNRKAFCYL
-931 IAPPFNMLTSDARRR
+931 MAPPLNMLTSDARRR

-998 ALAELRDQEFSGLFA
+998 ALAELRDQEFSQLFA
-1013 DRKDAKDNYV
+1013 DRRDANTNFV
-1023 SDCFIESDME
+1023 NDCFIESDME

-1063 EEYKKRLNDRFGRI
+1063 EEYRKRLTDRFGRI

-1108 MHAYLVTNQKSAFY
+1108 MHAYLVSKTKSAFY

-1169 LNINT
+1169 LSIKK